1 MAFHENREYP
11 LDIPITAARF
21 HNMNFLAHWH
31 AEMELVLVLGGQI
44 TLGYN
49 SGQCVLETGDMA
61 VFSSDNIHFYDSK
74 NDESTVLIIVFQPD
88 MIESIVDFAEN
99 ANYSNIIVQKAAA
112 QNGAP
117 GELPFVEMRSCFES
131 IYDEL
136 NSRKPEYKLLIKA
149 RLIELIGLFRRFR
162 PKDGETGAN
171 SALGDSN
178 TKIIQKAIRY
188 IGDNYAHDI
197 SLEDISNYM
206 NISTFYFSRIFSKST
221 GLTFKNY
228 LNSYRVEKAQ
238 KMIVSTSQQI
248 VDIAY
253 ECGFSSVRTFNRV
266 FRTVRGITP
275 SSLRGN

>member
-1 MAFHENREYP
+1 MAFHEIREYP
-11 LDIPITAARF
+11 LDIPITAVRF

-31 AEMELVLVLGGQI
+31 AEMELVLVLDGQI

-49 SGQCVLETGDMA
+49 SGQSVLETGDMA
-61 VFSSDNIHFYDSK
+61 MFSSDNIHFYDSK
-74 NDESTVLIIVFQPD
+74 NDESTVLILVFRPD
-88 MIESIVDFAEN
+88 MIESVVDFAEN
-99 ANYSNIIVQKAAA
+99 ASCSNIIVQKAAVE
-112 QNGAP
+112 NGGASD
-117 GELPFVEMRSCFES
+117 LTLIEMRSCFES

-136 NSRKPEYKLLIKA
+136 NGRKPEYKLLIKA

-162 PKDGETGAN
+162 RKDTETGAN
-171 SALGDSN
+171 TALVDSN

-188 IGDNYAHDI
+188 IGENYSHDI

-221 GLTFKNY
+221 GMTFKNY
-228 LNSYRVEKAQ
+228 LNSYRIEKAQ

-275 SSLRGN
+275 SSLRDS

>member
-11 LDIPITAARF
+11 LDIPITAVRF

-31 AEMELVLVLGGQI
+31 AEMELVLVLDGQI
-44 TLGYN
+44 SLGVN
-49 SGQCVLETGDMA
+49 SGQIVLETGDMA
-61 VFSSDNIHFYDSK
+61 MFSNDNIHFYDSK
-74 NDESTVLIIVFQPD
+74 NDESTVLIIVFQPE
-88 MIESIVDFAEN
+88 MIESIVDFTEN
-99 ANYSNIIVQKAAA
+99 ISYSNIIVQKMTLA
-112 QNGAP
+112 NGSVS
-117 GELPFVEMRSCFES
+117 EQTLIEMRKCFET
-131 IYDEL
+131 IFDEL
-136 NSRKPEYKLLIKA
+136 NSKKPEYKLLIKA
-149 RLIELIGLFRRFR
+149 RLIELIGLFRRCR
-162 PKDGETGAN
+162 PRDAETAAN

-188 IGDNYAHDI
+188 IGDNYSHDI

-228 LNSYRVEKAQ
+228 LNSYRIEKAQ
-238 KMIVSTSQQI
+238 KLIVSTSQQI

-266 FRTVRGITP
+266 FKSVRGITP